1 MTPDKRK
8 KIMALLSNPASTDN
22 EKEICRKL
30 LKGNPEDK
38 GRPVTGYEVR
48 DRMNRPPK
56 VEWSDAQ
63 NKQFDGI
70 FNRVNMRHPT
80 SLWDLFNSFP
90 QNMNEMAAQQRQA
103 AARTQ
108 QNALRHEW
116 EQRQRDAS
124 QQAAYNRHTAAAQAQ
139 TPKANY
145 TQEEFLKAQ
154 ANIDRQR
161 DDINK
166 SVKNLLAKAFKMVR
180 GKHGTNESD

>member
-8 KIMALLSNPASTDN
+8 KIKALLNSPASTAN

-30 LKGNPEDK
+30 LKANPEDK
-38 GRPVTGYEVR
+38 
-48 DRMNRPPK
+48 PPK

-63 NKQFDGI
+63 NRQFDGI

-103 AARTQ
+103 AAQTQ
-108 QNALRHEW
+108 QNALRQEW

-124 QQAAYNRHTAAAQAQ
+124 RQAAYNRHTAAGGAQHNPFAGAGGAQ

-145 TQEEFLKAQ
+145 TQEDFLKAQ

-161 DDINK
+161 EQMNR
-166 SVKNLLAKAFKMVR
+166 SVKNLLAKAFKIVR
-180 GKHGTNESD
+180 GKHGPNESD